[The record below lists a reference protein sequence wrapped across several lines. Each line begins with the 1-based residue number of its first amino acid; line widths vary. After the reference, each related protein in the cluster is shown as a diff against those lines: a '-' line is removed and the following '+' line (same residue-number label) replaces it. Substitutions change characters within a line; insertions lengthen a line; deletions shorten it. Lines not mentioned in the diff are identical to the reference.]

1 VEDLEASARLVGE
14 HSSAASWVA
23 FADDDDHLV
32 SSDESGEI
40 RLWSLED
47 GAFALERTIHSGLKG
62 RVMIERSGSTLAAGL
77 LGPHETPDVAF
88 VWDLDGPP
96 DAEPRPLRGRST
108 VSLWPMVFD
117 PGGDWLATA
126 HGSHSGVIV
135 WPLTRRSARV
145 IRGQAPPNLQVA
157 FTPDARWLAS
167 YPPNEGVLRLW
178 PLSPDVGSGPRTLIR
193 LSREQSA
200 FPRIAMGP
208 EGTGILV
215 VSPDRVALVPLDGG
229 TPRNLKRFSSAWL
242 NAPAVS
248 QDGRLGAA
256 GSRLRPEGNLIEV
269 WDLQSGEVRTLDPRA
284 EGQECGTDPTMHSA
298 VMDVEFT
305 SDGRLLSAGLSGLRL
320 WNLEDGTST
329 LLRPCARDRYPFLG
343 GSREDRYLLVEPDP
357 TRETSTLSFHDL
369 RAGVSR
375 ELTSHGNAVRSVAL
389 DPKGEIAVTGSFD
402 GLVRVGP
409 VTGDPPHLLH
419 GHTLPVTSVA
429 VSPDGRWI
437 ASGSDD
443 GTIRLWPMPEGRPF
457 HTLPYDELLAR
468 LRSFTNLRVV
478 HDEGSETG
486 YRVEAGPF
494 PGWAVQPE
502 W

>member
-1 VEDLEASARLVGE
+1 
-14 HSSAASWVA
+14 
-23 FADDDDHLV
+23 
-32 SSDESGEI
+32 
-40 RLWSLED
+40 
-47 GAFALERTIHSGLKG
+47 
-62 RVMIERSGSTLAAGL
+62 M
-77 LGPHETPDVAF
+77 
-88 VWDLDGPP
+88 
-96 DAEPRPLRGRST
+96 
-108 VSLWPMVFD
+108 
-117 PGGDWLATA
+117 
-126 HGSHSGVIV
+126 
-135 WPLTRRSARV
+135 
-145 IRGQAPPNLQVA
+145 
-157 FTPDARWLAS
+157 
-167 YPPNEGVLRLW
+167 
-178 PLSPDVGSGPRTLIR
+178 
-193 LSREQSA
+193 
-200 FPRIAMGP
+200 AMGP
-208 EGTGILV
+208 EGGGILV
-215 VSPDRVALVPLDGG
+215 VSPDRVALVPLDAG
-229 TPRNLKRFSSAWL
+229 TPRNLQRFSSAVL

-284 EGQECGTDPTMHSA
+284 EGQECGTDPTMHSTA
-298 VMDVEFT
+298 LGVEFT

-320 WNLEDGTST
+320 WNLDDGTST
-329 LLRPCARDRYPFLG
+329 LLRPCAQGRFPLLG
-343 GSREDRYLLVEPDP
+343 GSREDRFLLVEPDP

-443 GTIRLWPMPEGRPF
+443 GTIRLWPMPSGRPL
-457 HTLPYDELLAR
+457 HTLPHDELIGR

-478 HDEGSETG
+478 QDEASETG
-486 YRVEAGPF
+486 YRAEAGPF
-494 PGWAVQPE
+494 PGWAVRPE